1 MNQFKEITGGQI
13 VDTLTRYSYGIDQRF
28 DLFASY
34 LVEAIELRVWEAGWM
49 DELSGV
55 QYAESFK
62 QFVELEPPKGIGYSL
77 TKMYAILKGPSG
89 IDKDARAALDL
100 MIAECH
106 REGIDVAA
114 QCAVG
119 ERQELPV
126 SPKPGAPEGNSNA
139 AKEKNKGDNVTF
151 DSNPRG
157 NAATH
162 TLKRLKRDNPELA
175 ERVVN
180 GDLSAN
186 AAAIEAGFRKP
197 TITLQSS
204 NPVRAAETIHAKFGP
219 EFAHALKEAL

>member
-13 VDTLTRYSYGIDQRF
+13 VDTLTRYSKGIDDRF
-28 DLFASY
+28 DLFATY
-34 LVEAIELRVWEAGWM
+34 LVEAIELRVWEGGWM

-55 QYAESFK
+55 QYAESFR
-62 QFVELEPPKGIGYSL
+62 QFIELEPPKGIGYSL

-89 IDKDARAALDL
+89 IDKDAKAALDL
-100 MIAECH
+100 MVAECH

-114 QCAVG
+114 QCAID
-119 ERQELPV
+119 ERAGLPAAMTAQEA
-126 SPKPGAPEGNSNA
+126 GAMKGKEACTNSTSSRN
-139 AKEKNKGDNVTF
+139 
-151 DSNPRG
+151 S
-157 NAATH
+157 ATH

-180 GDLSAN
+180 GELSAN

-197 TITLQSS
+197 TITLQST

>member
-62 QFVELEPPKGIGYSL
+62 QFIELEPPKGIGYSL

-114 QCAVG
+114 QCAID
-119 ERQELPV
+119 ERQELSVAGGHGGDRPV
-126 SPKPGAPEGNSNA
+126 QADNVRLVFNPHGNSA
-139 AKEKNKGDNVTF
+139 A
-151 DSNPRG
+151 
-157 NAATH
+157 H

-180 GDLSAN
+180 GELSAN

-197 TITLQSS
+197 SITLKPT

-219 EFAHALKEAL
+219 EFAQALKEAL